1 MGMTKKIPRKCQ
13 FKATLLIGVI
23 LTSPVTAE
31 DELPV
36 RAKIL
41 VEEMEDYRR
50 DISKKARD
58 LIDTKL
64 TKIKKGLEIELN
76 RQIKS
81 GNTEAARAIVAVV
94 EKWNT
99 EQEKDEREEEA
110 ANARWESLLHGT
122 SLPTSWTV
130 AREGDDWKYSGGTL
144 QSQSVAKEEGAVFLH
159 KADPG
164 DIVIRGELQV
174 VSNGDPREDH
184 RVGIGF
190 IDSKER
196 TIIAYTHAPG
206 TIFVHSS
213 LLPGDGLLGHEKSSA
228 CQKKFSELQ
237 LAWVGTMIMLFVDG
251 RLLIEHDIATP
262 RGGDDIALLTANA
275 TGLFRNVGFRVPDSD
290 DLKRLKSRKAL
301 K

>member
-1 MGMTKKIPRKCQ
+1 MV
-13 FKATLLIGVI
+13 LVI
-23 LTSPVTAE
+23 LTSPVKAE

-36 RAKIL
+36 RAKAL
-41 VEEMEDYRR
+41 VEEMDDYRR
-50 DISKKARD
+50 DITKKAQE
-58 LIDTKL
+58 LIDAKL

-76 RQIKS
+76 RQLKS
-81 GNTEAARAIVAVV
+81 GNAEGARAIVAVV
-94 EKWNT
+94 EKWNADHET
-99 EQEKDEREEEA
+99 HQREVEV
-110 ANARWESLLHGT
+110 ANARWRALFQGE

-130 AREGDDWKYSGGTL
+130 AREGEDWEYSGGTL
-144 QSQSVAKEEGAVFLH
+144 KSQSSAKAEGAVFLH
-159 KADPG
+159 KAEPG

-174 VSNGDPREDH
+174 INNGDPGDDH

-196 TIIAYTHAPG
+196 TIIAYSHAPG

-213 LLPGDGLLGHEKSSA
+213 LLLGDGLLAHEKSSA

-237 LAWVGTMIMLFVDG
+237 LAWVGTTFMLFVEG
-251 RLLIEHDIATP
+251 KLLIEQDIATA

-275 TGLFRNVGFRVPDSD
+275 AGLFRNVGFRVPDSD
-290 DLKRLKSRKAL
+290 DLKRLKSKKAL